1 MDQTDFSHLAKSPKI
16 AFVKGRWHAD
26 IVDRAEDGFRAELA
40 RLGAPETA
48 VQVFEAPGAFDI
60 PVLAQKLCRSYRF
73 DIVVAAGFVVDG
85 GIYRH
90 DFVAAAVIDGLMRV
104 GLDTGVPVLSVV
116 LTPHQFQET
125 GAHEAFF
132 KAHFIVKGQEAARAC
147 LQTLASF
154 ERLDLAG
161 SEKAA

>member
-1 MDQTDFSHLAKSPKI
+1 MNQINFSQLKKSPKI

-26 IVDRAEDGFRAELA
+26 IVDKAEDGFRAEMT
-40 RLGAPETA
+40 RLGAPDNA
-48 VQVFEAPGAFDI
+48 IQIFEAPGAFDI
-60 PVLAQKLCRSYRF
+60 PVLAQKLCRSYRY

-90 DFVAAAVIDGLMRV
+90 DFVASAVIDGLMRV

-125 GAHEAFF
+125 DAHEDFF
-132 KAHFIVKGQEAARAC
+132 KRHFVLKGEEAAKAC
-147 LQTLASF
+147 VQTLATF
-154 ERLDLAG
+154 EGLDLAG
-161 SEKAA
+161 ADKAA